1 MKKNKRN
8 ILNSKPR
15 ISSNTSF
22 VSVSTSRSRLRVQST
37 ATIDSV
43 FMQPD
48 KNHDSNNNA
57 TSVANFSDVFTVT
70 EREFQP
76 RNRKA
81 TVRFAGNE
89 ANTSESKY
97 KQTTDYLKTLASED
111 RWDEFSDAIEKARN
125 KGFSI
130 ATFASEG
137 EYTENDSE
145 TKENIYF
152 KLFRE
157 HFDPE
162 MYQIIISLLCLEL
175 PYFVARVAFSVKYNI
190 SSSSMVFYTIKNMFM
205 IVFLIYRFWVVL
217 TNRSEEIEVQ
227 DQCY

>member
-8 ILNSKPR
+8 ILRSKPR

-22 VSVSTSRSRLRVQST
+22 ISVSSSRSRPRVQST

-43 FMQPD
+43 FIPPD
-48 KNHDSNNNA
+48 KNHDSNDS
-57 TSVANFSDVFTVT
+57 TISVANFSDVFTVT

-76 RNRKA
+76 RNRRV
-81 TVRFAGNE
+81 TVRFAETKG
-89 ANTSESKY
+89 NTSSQSRY
-97 KQTTDYLKTLASED
+97 KQTTDYLQTLALED
-111 RWDEFSDAIEKARN
+111 RWDEFSDAIKKARTR
-125 KGFSI
+125 GFST
-130 ATFASEG
+130 ATFASEE
-137 EYTENDSE
+137 EYTENESE
-145 TKENIYF
+145 TKENKYF

-175 PYFVARVAFSVKYNI
+175 PYFIARVAFSVKYNV

-227 DQCY
+227 D